1 MYIPPHFEEKRIEVL
16 HQLMHAH
23 AFGTLVSLGSDGL
36 DANHLPFELD
46 PHAGPFGTL
55 RAHVARGNP
64 VWRDH
69 SEGLDTL
76 AIFQGAHAYITPSWY
91 ATKRESG
98 KVVPTYN
105 YLAVHAYGPM
115 RVIDDPVWL
124 RGLINRLTDRHEAGR
139 PDPWRVADAPD
150 EYIDAMV
157 GAIVGIEIPIV
168 RLIGKWK
175 ISQNR
180 SDVDRAG
187 VVAGLRDTGDVLS
200 VAMADAIRRSDLLR
214 GT

>member
-16 HQLMHAH
+16 HALVQAH
-23 AFGTLVSLGSDGL
+23 AFGTLVTLGPEGL

-46 PHAGPFGTL
+46 PATGPFGTL
-55 RAHVARGNP
+55 RAHVARSNP
-64 VWRDH
+64 GWRDR
-69 SEGLDTL
+69 SGGMDAL
-76 AIFQGAHAYITPSWY
+76 AMFQGSHAYITPSWY
-91 ATKRESG
+91 ATKRDSG

-115 RVIDDPVWL
+115 RVIDDPAWL
-124 RGLINRLTDRHEAGR
+124 RGLVQRLTDRHEAAR

-168 RLIGKWK
+168 RLLGKWK
-175 ISQNR
+175 VSQNR
-180 SDVDRAG
+180 SDADRAG
-187 VVAGLRDTGDVLS
+187 VVEGLRQAGDGNS
-200 VAMADAIRRSDLLR
+200 VAMAETVQQSTLLK
-214 GT
+214 T